1 MLRPSPILGCVLS
14 FPRPEIFFFFPFLP
28 LSPTP
33 LTNFQGMTAL
43 ALRKLHPTVP
53 TRERVQDLSPSAA
66 SLSQRT
72 PETPRATHCFGVEL
86 VPRLRQH
93 FIHPRLVHESD
104 EAETPAPRSEGEADG
119 YKDSEW
125 PRREGRARWQERSP
139 GLTWIFWSGG
149 PASPDTLSP
158 PRTGRSIRAALL

>member
-1 MLRPSPILGCVLS
+1 MWHLIPGLR
-14 FPRPEIFFFFPFLP
+14 FFFSFLP
-28 LSPTP
+28 LSLTP

-43 ALRKLHPTVP
+43 ALCKLHATVS
-53 TRERVQDLSPSAA
+53 TRESPG
-66 SLSQRT
+66 SLSSGSLPLPKDPQ
-72 PETPRATHCFGVEL
+72 TPRATHCFGVEL

-125 PRREGRARWQERSP
+125 PRREGRAPWQERSP
-139 GLTWIFWSGG
+139 GLTWIFWSEG

-158 PRTGRSIRAALL
+158 PRTGRSIRAAFL